1 MPQQSDKLAVVIS
14 RKQLS
19 EAVAQALSGKWTEA
33 HEIVQKDEADELAC
47 WIHAV
52 LHRQEGDLP
61 NARYWYA
68 RCGRTLRK
76 GVAPEA
82 ELREIEQALDQ

>member
-1 MPQQSDKLAVVIS
+1 MTSRNDLANAIA
-14 RKQLS
+14 
-19 EAVAQALSGKWTEA
+19 EALSGKWQEA
-33 HEIVQKDEADELAC
+33 HEIVQKDEQDEFAC

-68 RCGRTLRK
+68 RCNRRLRK
-76 GVAPEA
+76 GVTPEA
-82 ELREIEQALDQ
+82 ELREIDKALSQ

>member
-1 MPQQSDKLAVVIS
+1 MISRTSLDKAVV
-14 RKQLS
+14 
-19 EAVAQALSGKWTEA
+19 QALAGKWIEA
-33 HEIVQKDEADELAC
+33 HNIVQEDEEGELAC

-68 RCGRTLRK
+68 RCGHELRK
-76 GVAPEA
+76 NVPPED
-82 ELREIEQALDQ
+82 ELHEIRAALGK

>member
-1 MPQQSDKLAVVIS
+1 MATSSARPEHLAAAIS
-14 RKQLS
+14 R
-19 EAVAQALSGKWTEA
+19 ALAGKWQEA
-33 HEIVQKDEADELAC
+33 HEIVQQDERDELAC

-68 RCGRTLRK
+68 RCGRRLRK
-76 GVAPEA
+76 GLSPEA
-82 ELREIEQALDQ
+82 ELREIKKALPQ